1 MFMLVPYVHKVK
13 ITLAAKE
20 ASKVSSV
27 ENRTISTQ
35 ASPCFLKGKKKFTPG
50 IVTRLSHFKEFK
62 LWEMC
67 V

>member
-35 ASPCFLKGKKKFTPG
+35 ASQCFLKRKKKMHSRDCDTV
-50 IVTRLSHFKEFK
+50 VTF
-62 LWEMC
+62 
-67 V
+67 